1 MLEPRPLTPVDPA
14 APVVVTP
21 GPNDDLPALPAWN
34 SRSFWVMAVAAALS
48 LSALFKVDLLGFFGV
63 EDSAA
68 LTEKVITIAAFVGP
82 VAVWLLRRAP
92 NYRLTGGEKTP
103 VVTK

>member
-1 MLEPRPLTPVDPA
+1 
-14 APVVVTP
+14 
-21 GPNDDLPALPAWN
+21 
-34 SRSFWVMAVAAALS
+34 MAVAAALS

-63 EDSAA
+63 ADSNA
-68 LTEKVITIAAFVGP
+68 LVEKLLPVVAFVGP

-103 VVTK
+103 VTTLK